1 MRLVPRG
8 LAEGAVSANFLYAV
22 NQFLHNV
29 LVVAFVGGSLYVVLL
44 IRERRSGGGADAADA
59 RTEAFLR
66 KQPRRGFWTL
76 VALMATGAN
85 FGVLSLSLYGKLP
98 DITLIAWGALAGK
111 ILLGLICLGILWYLW
126 KRIVP
131 EMALVSQREGSG
143 GRLSPADHG
152 RLATLPRRWERSW
165 LVLLFL
171 GWLILF
177 CAAVLRYTS

>member
-1 MRLVPRG
+1 MT
-8 LAEGAVSANFLYAV
+8 ANFLYAI
-22 NQFLHNV
+22 NQFFHNV

-44 IRERRSGGGADAADA
+44 IRERRSREGAGAADVG
-59 RTEAFLR
+59 TEAFLL
-66 KQPRRGFWTL
+66 KQPRRAFWIL

-98 DITLIAWGALAGK
+98 DLTLIAWGALAGK
-111 ILLGLICLGILWYLW
+111 IILGLICLGILWYLW

-131 EMALVSQREGSG
+131 EIALLPQREGTG
-143 GRLSPADHG
+143 GRLSPTDHG

-165 LVLLFL
+165 LTLLFL

-177 CAAVLRYTS
+177 CAAILRYTS

>member
-1 MRLVPRG
+1 MT
-8 LAEGAVSANFLYAV
+8 ANFLYAV

-44 IRERRSGGGADAADA
+44 IRERRSREGADDG
-59 RTEAFLR
+59 TEAFLL
-66 KQPRRGFWTL
+66 KQPRREFWIL

-98 DITLIAWGALAGK
+98 DLTLVAWGALAGK
-111 ILLGLICLGILWYLW
+111 ILLGLLCLGILWYLW

-131 EMALVSQREGSG
+131 ELALLSQREGSG
-143 GRLSPADHG
+143 ERLSPSDQG
-152 RLATLPRRWERSW
+152 RLAALPRRWERAW
-165 LVLLFL
+165 QTLLLL

>member
-1 MRLVPRG
+1 M
-8 LAEGAVSANFLYAV
+8 SANLLYAL

-44 IRERRSGGGADAADA
+44 MRERWSKGGADAADA
-59 RTEAFLR
+59 RIGAFVW
-66 KQPRRGFWTL
+66 KQAPRGFWTL

-85 FGVLSLSLYGKLP
+85 FGVLSLALYGKLP
-98 DITLIAWGALAGK
+98 DISLIAWGALAGK

-126 KRIVP
+126 KRIGP
-131 EMALVSQREGSG
+131 RMALLSERAASG
-143 GRLSPADHG
+143 APMSPADHG
-152 RLATLPRRWERSW
+152 RLATLSRRWRRSW
-165 LVLLFL
+165 LALLFL

>member
-1 MRLVPRG
+1 MP
-8 LAEGAVSANFLYAV
+8 ANFLYAL
-22 NQFLHNV
+22 NQFFHNV

-44 IRERRSGGGADAADA
+44 IRERRSGGEADAADA

>member
-1 MRLVPRG
+1 MP
-8 LAEGAVSANFLYAV
+8 ANFLYAL
-22 NQFLHNV
+22 NQFFHNV

-44 IRERRSGGGADAADA
+44 IRERRRREGAGVADAG
-59 RTEAFLR
+59 TEAFLL
-66 KQPRRGFWTL
+66 KQPRRGFWIL

-85 FGVLSLSLYGKLP
+85 FGVLSFSLYGKLP
-98 DITLIAWGALAGK
+98 DLTLIAWGALAGK
-111 ILLGLICLGILWYLW
+111 ILLGLVCLGILWYLW

-131 EMALVSQREGSG
+131 EMALLSQREGSG
-143 GRLSPADHG
+143 GRLSPPDHG

-165 LVLLFL
+165 LTLLFL

>member
-1 MRLVPRG
+1 MP
-8 LAEGAVSANFLYAV
+8 ANFLYAV
-22 NQFLHNV
+22 NQFFHNV

-44 IRERRSGGGADAADA
+44 IRERRSGEGADAADA
-59 RTEAFLR
+59 GRTETFLR
-66 KQPRRGFWTL
+66 KQPRRGFWFL

-98 DITLIAWGALAGK
+98 DLTLIAWGALAGK
-111 ILLGLICLGILWYLW
+111 ILLGFICLGILWYLW

-131 EMALVSQREGSG
+131 EMALLSQRKESG
-143 GRLSPADHG
+143 GRLSPPDHG

-165 LVLLFL
+165 LTLLFL